1 MSLRR
6 EAESET
12 GLAADDLRESW
23 RLLAPEDRL
32 EAFLDLPRPEAED
45 FFLELSARD
54 QYEMVRAIPPEQR
67 RSWMRLLAPDD
78 AADLVQEA
86 GEDEREALLAL
97 FAAPSDRTVR
107 DIMSTNLV
115 TARPDMDQ
123 EELARLFADNDLQAI
138 PVVD

>member
-32 EAFLDLPRPEAED
+32 EAFLELPRPEAED

-54 QYEMVRAIPPEQR
+54 DIERVAGVSLVDDNAVLHVRLGRKLPGDLPE
-67 RSWMRLLAPDD
+67 D
-78 AADLVQEA
+78 
-86 GEDEREALLAL
+86 
-97 FAAPSDRTVR
+97 
-107 DIMSTNLV
+107 
-115 TARPDMDQ
+115 
-123 EELARLFADNDLQAI
+123 
-138 PVVD
+138 